1 MNRFSLFL
9 ISLALTAFVCGCG
22 NGNSHKGHSHGD
34 EVSAEAGGHSD
45 HVHGDEAHG
54 DEAHGNEAHSHD
66 HEDGHDHGH
75 EGEGHLLLTAYS
87 DGLEFFA
94 ETGTFVAGQEVSVLL
109 HVTELQDFKPY
120 VGEDVSVCLVP
131 KGESAGDNCGNCS
144 HGHGTEAE
152 PEIEGHSHT
161 HQHEGESHSHEGE
174 THEGHQ
180 HEGEGHSHEGET
192 HEDHQHESEGHSH
205 ESEGHS
211 HESEGH
217 SHQHEGKTEV
227 QGIYRFCVRAEAEG
241 EANLVFSADGQ
252 RASIPVR
259 VFGSA
264 SEASEYAESLEVRS
278 SNGAVFPKEKSWS
291 VDFATEEAVLEPFG
305 QVIRATSRVQPS
317 QEEVFTVS
325 ALTDGVVSIG
335 AKALVEGREVRKGE
349 TLCIVKGSGTADENL
364 ATKYARAEADYNF
377 ARIEYERKKA
387 LASDRIVSESELRQA
402 EAAFEI
408 AKAVFENLKGNFDAS
423 GQSAKS
429 PIEGFVTSVTV
440 SNGQFVRAGDPIA
453 TVSRSRSLLV
463 VAEIQPRYSACLKD
477 ICGATFKDM
486 DSGRIWTL
494 DELGG
499 KVVSYGKSVSSD
511 SPLIPVTFSV
521 PNKGGFIPGSFLQTR
536 IITRSETPA
545 ITLPTTSLI
554 EEQGNYFVY
563 RQLTPEYFEKT
574 PVTIGASDGLRTE
587 IRSGLSAGER
597 VVSKGAMF
605 VKLAQASGALDP
617 HAGHNH

>member
-45 HVHGDEAHG
+45 HAHG
-54 DEAHGNEAHSHD
+54 DEAHSHDQEDVHSH
-66 HEDGHDHGH
+66 GHK
-75 EGEGHLLLTAYS
+75 GEGHLLLTAYS

-152 PEIEGHSHT
+152 PEIEGEGHT
-161 HQHEGESHSHEGE
+161 HQHEGEGHSHESETHEGHQHEGVGHSHEGE
-174 THEGHQ
+174 THEGH
-180 HEGEGHSHEGET
+180 S
-192 HEDHQHESEGHSH
+192 HQHDHNGHT
-205 ESEGHS
+205 
-211 HESEGH
+211 
-217 SHQHEGKTEV
+217 HQHEGKSEV

-264 SEASEYAESLEVRS
+264 SEASEYAESLEARS

-349 TLCIVKGSGTADENL
+349 TLCIVKGSATADENL

-377 ARIEYERKKA
+377 ARNEYERKKA

>member
-9 ISLALTAFVCGCG
+9 ISLALTAFVCSCG

-45 HVHGDEAHG
+45 H
-54 DEAHGNEAHSHD
+54 AHGNEAHSHD

-152 PEIEGHSHT
+152 PEIEG
-161 HQHEGESHSHEGE
+161 
-174 THEGHQ
+174 EGH
-180 HEGEGHSHEGET
+180 T
-192 HEDHQHESEGHSH
+192 
-205 ESEGHS
+205 
-211 HESEGH
+211 
-217 SHQHEGKTEV
+217 HQHEGKTEV

-264 SEASEYAESLEVRS
+264 SEASEYAESLEARS

-349 TLCIVKGSGTADENL
+349 KLCIVKGSGTADENL

-377 ARIEYERKKA
+377 TRNEYERKKA

-587 IRSGLSAGER
+587 IRSGLNAGER

>member
-45 HVHGDEAHG
+45 HAHG
-54 DEAHGNEAHSHD
+54 DEAHSHD

-87 DGLEFFA
+87 DVLEFFA

-152 PEIEGHSHT
+152 PEIEGEGHT
-161 HQHEGESHSHEGE
+161 HQH
-174 THEGHQ
+174 
-180 HEGEGHSHEGET
+180 EGHSHEGET
-192 HEDHQHESEGHSH
+192 HEGHQHESEGHSH

-217 SHQHEGKTEV
+217 THQHEGMTEV

-259 VFGSA
+259 VFASA
-264 SEASEYAESLEVRS
+264 SEAAEYAESLEVRS

-305 QVIRATSRVQPS
+305 QVTRATSRVQPS

-325 ALTDGVVSIG
+325 ALTEGVVSIG

-377 ARIEYERKKA
+377 ARNEYERKKA

-429 PIEGFVTSVTV
+429 PIEGFVTSVSV

>member
-1 MNRFSLFL
+1 M
-9 ISLALTAFVCGCG
+9 
-22 NGNSHKGHSHGD
+22 
-34 EVSAEAGGHSD
+34 SAEAGGHSD
-45 HVHGDEAHG
+45 H
-54 DEAHGNEAHSHD
+54 AHGNEAHSHD
-66 HEDGHDHGH
+66 HEDGHEHGH

-87 DGLEFFA
+87 DGMEFFA

-152 PEIEGHSHT
+152 PEIEGKGHS
-161 HQHEGESHSHEGE
+161 
-174 THEGHQ
+174 HQ
-180 HEGEGHSHEGET
+180 HEGEGHSHQHEGHS
-192 HEDHQHESEGHSH
+192 HEDEGHTHQHESEGHSH
-205 ESEGHS
+205 EGEGHT
-211 HESEGH
+211 
-217 SHQHEGKTEV
+217 HQYKGKTEV

-377 ARIEYERKKA
+377 ARNEYERKKA

>member
-45 HVHGDEAHG
+45 HAHG
-54 DEAHGNEAHSHD
+54 DEAHSHD

-152 PEIEGHSHT
+152 PEIEGEGEGHT
-161 HQHEGESHSHEGE
+161 HQHEGHSHEG
-174 THEGHQ
+174 HSHQ
-180 HEGEGHSHEGET
+180 HEDEGHT
-192 HEDHQHESEGHSH
+192 
-205 ESEGHS
+205 
-211 HESEGH
+211 
-217 SHQHEGKTEV
+217 HQHEGKTEV

-377 ARIEYERKKA
+377 ARNEYERKKA

-477 ICGATFKDM
+477 ICGATFQDM

-536 IITRSETPA
+536 IITRSDTPA

>member
-9 ISLALTAFVCGCG
+9 ISLALTAFVCSCG

-45 HVHGDEAHG
+45 HAHG
-54 DEAHGNEAHSHD
+54 DEAHSHD

-87 DGLEFFA
+87 DVLEFFA

-152 PEIEGHSHT
+152 PEIEGEGHT
-161 HQHEGESHSHEGE
+161 HQHEGHSHEGE

-180 HEGEGHSHEGET
+180 HEGEGHSHE
-192 HEDHQHESEGHSH
+192 SEGHSH
-205 ESEGHS
+205 EGEGHT
-211 HESEGH
+211 
-217 SHQHEGKTEV
+217 HQHEGKTEV

-264 SEASEYAESLEVRS
+264 SEASEYAESLEARS

-377 ARIEYERKKA
+377 AKNEYERKKA

>member
-9 ISLALTAFVCGCG
+9 ISLALTAFVCSCG

-45 HVHGDEAHG
+45 HAHG
-54 DEAHGNEAHSHD
+54 DEAHSHD

-152 PEIEGHSHT
+152 PEIEGEGHTHQHEDESHT
-161 HQHEGESHSHEGE
+161 HQHED
-174 THEGHQ
+174 EGH
-180 HEGEGHSHEGET
+180 T
-192 HEDHQHESEGHSH
+192 
-205 ESEGHS
+205 
-211 HESEGH
+211 
-217 SHQHEGKTEV
+217 HQHEGKSEV

-264 SEASEYAESLEVRS
+264 SEASEYAESLEARS

-349 TLCIVKGSGTADENL
+349 TLCIVKGSATADENL

-377 ARIEYERKKA
+377 ARNEYERKKA

>member
-45 HVHGDEAHG
+45 HAHG
-54 DEAHGNEAHSHD
+54 DEAHSHD

>member
-45 HVHGDEAHG
+45 HAHG
-54 DEAHGNEAHSHD
+54 DEAHSHD

-152 PEIEGHSHT
+152 PEIEG
-161 HQHEGESHSHEGE
+161 
-174 THEGHQ
+174 
-180 HEGEGHSHEGET
+180 
-192 HEDHQHESEGHSH
+192 
-205 ESEGHS
+205 
-211 HESEGH
+211 EGH
-217 SHQHEGKTEV
+217 SHQHEGHSHEGEAHEDHQHEGEGHTHQHESEGHQHESEGHTHQHEEKTEV

-377 ARIEYERKKA
+377 ARNEYERKKA

>member
-45 HVHGDEAHG
+45 H
-54 DEAHGNEAHSHD
+54 AHGNEAHSHD

-152 PEIEGHSHT
+152 LEIEGEGHT
-161 HQHEGESHSHEGE
+161 HQHEGHSHEG
-174 THEGHQ
+174 
-180 HEGEGHSHEGET
+180 
-192 HEDHQHESEGHSH
+192 EGHSH
-205 ESEGHS
+205 ESEGHT
-211 HESEGH
+211 
-217 SHQHEGKTEV
+217 HQHEGKTEV

-291 VDFATEEAVLEPFG
+291 VDFATEKAVLEPFG

-377 ARIEYERKKA
+377 ARNEYERKKA

-477 ICGATFKDM
+477 ICGAPFKDM

>member
-45 HVHGDEAHG
+45 HAHG
-54 DEAHGNEAHSHD
+54 DEAHSHD
-66 HEDGHDHGH
+66 QEDGHDHGH

-109 HVTELQDFKPY
+109 HVTELQSFKPY

-152 PEIEGHSHT
+152 PAIEGEGHSH
-161 HQHEGESHSHEGE
+161 QHEGHSHEGE
-174 THEGHQ
+174 AHEGHQ
-180 HEGEGHSHEGET
+180 HEGEGHT
-192 HEDHQHESEGHSH
+192 HQHESEGHSH
-205 ESEGHS
+205 EDEGHT
-211 HESEGH
+211 
-217 SHQHEGKTEV
+217 HQHEEKTEV

-241 EANLVFSADGQ
+241 EADLVFSAGGQ

-377 ARIEYERKKA
+377 ARNEYERKKA

-453 TVSRSRSLLV
+453 TVPRSRSLLV

>member
-1 MNRFSLFL
+1 M
-9 ISLALTAFVCGCG
+9 
-22 NGNSHKGHSHGD
+22 
-34 EVSAEAGGHSD
+34 SAEAGGHSD
-45 HVHGDEAHG
+45 H
-54 DEAHGNEAHSHD
+54 AHGNEAHSHD

-152 PEIEGHSHT
+152 PEIEGEGHT
-161 HQHEGESHSHEGE
+161 HQH
-174 THEGHQ
+174 
-180 HEGEGHSHEGET
+180 EGHSHEGET
-192 HEDHQHESEGHSH
+192 HEDHQHEDEGHSHEGETHEDHQHEHEGHSH
-205 ESEGHS
+205 ESEGHT
-211 HESEGH
+211 
-217 SHQHEGKTEV
+217 HQHEGKTEV

-264 SEASEYAESLEVRS
+264 SEASEYAESLEARS

-377 ARIEYERKKA
+377 ARNEYERKKA

>member
-1 MNRFSLFL
+1 M
-9 ISLALTAFVCGCG
+9 
-22 NGNSHKGHSHGD
+22 
-34 EVSAEAGGHSD
+34 SAEAGGHSD
-45 HVHGDEAHG
+45 HAHG
-54 DEAHGNEAHSHD
+54 DEAHSHD
-66 HEDGHDHGH
+66 QEDGHDHGH

-144 HGHGTEAE
+144 HGHGSEAE
-152 PEIEGHSHT
+152 PEIESEGHSHES
-161 HQHEGESHSHEGE
+161 EGHSHEGE
-174 THEGHQ
+174 THEDHQHEGEGHTHQ

-192 HEDHQHESEGHSH
+192 HE
-205 ESEGHS
+205 
-211 HESEGH
+211 

-227 QGIYRFCVRAEAEG
+227 QGIYKFCVRAEAEG

-377 ARIEYERKKA
+377 ARNEYERKKA

>member
-1 MNRFSLFL
+1 M
-9 ISLALTAFVCGCG
+9 
-22 NGNSHKGHSHGD
+22 
-34 EVSAEAGGHSD
+34 SAEAGGHSD
-45 HVHGDEAHG
+45 HAHG
-54 DEAHGNEAHSHD
+54 DEAHSHD

-144 HGHGTEAE
+144 HGHGSEAE
-152 PEIEGHSHT
+152 PEI
-161 HQHEGESHSHEGE
+161 
-174 THEGHQ
+174 
-180 HEGEGHSHEGET
+180 
-192 HEDHQHESEGHSH
+192 ESEGHSH

-211 HESEGH
+211 HEGETHEGH
-217 SHQHEGKTEV
+217 QHEDEGHTHQHEDEGHTHQHEGKTEV

-377 ARIEYERKKA
+377 ARNEYERKKA

>member
-1 MNRFSLFL
+1 M
-9 ISLALTAFVCGCG
+9 
-22 NGNSHKGHSHGD
+22 
-34 EVSAEAGGHSD
+34 SAEAGGHSD
-45 HVHGDEAHG
+45 HAHG
-54 DEAHGNEAHSHD
+54 DEAHSHD

-144 HGHGTEAE
+144 HGHGSEAE
-152 PEIEGHSHT
+152 PEI
-161 HQHEGESHSHEGE
+161 
-174 THEGHQ
+174 
-180 HEGEGHSHEGET
+180 
-192 HEDHQHESEGHSH
+192 ESEGHSH

-211 HESEGH
+211 HEGEGH
-217 SHQHEGKTEV
+217 THQHEGKTEV

-377 ARIEYERKKA
+377 ARNEYERKKA

>member
-45 HVHGDEAHG
+45 HAHG
-54 DEAHGNEAHSHD
+54 DEAHSHD

-87 DGLEFFA
+87 DGMEFFA

-152 PEIEGHSHT
+152 PEIEG
-161 HQHEGESHSHEGE
+161 
-174 THEGHQ
+174 EGH
-180 HEGEGHSHEGET
+180 T
-192 HEDHQHESEGHSH
+192 
-205 ESEGHS
+205 
-211 HESEGH
+211 
-217 SHQHEGKTEV
+217 HQHEGKTEV

-377 ARIEYERKKA
+377 ARNEYERKKA

>member
-45 HVHGDEAHG
+45 HAHG
-54 DEAHGNEAHSHD
+54 DEAHSHD

-144 HGHGTEAE
+144 NGHGTEAE
-152 PEIEGHSHT
+152 PEIEGEGHT
-161 HQHEGESHSHEGE
+161 HQHEGHSHEGE
-174 THEGHQ
+174 THEDHQ
-180 HEGEGHSHEGET
+180 HEHEGHSHEGETHEDHQHEDEGHSHEGET

-205 ESEGHS
+205 ESEGHT
-211 HESEGH
+211 
-217 SHQHEGKTEV
+217 HQHEGKTEV

-377 ARIEYERKKA
+377 ARNEYERKKA

>member
-45 HVHGDEAHG
+45 H
-54 DEAHGNEAHSHD
+54 AHGNEAHSHD

-144 HGHGTEAE
+144 HGHGKEAE
-152 PEIEGHSHT
+152 PEIEGEGHT
-161 HQHEGESHSHEGE
+161 HQHEGHSHESE

-192 HEDHQHESEGHSH
+192 HEDHQHEGEGHT
-205 ESEGHS
+205 
-211 HESEGH
+211 
-217 SHQHEGKTEV
+217 HQHDTHAHEGKTEV

-241 EANLVFSADGQ
+241 EADLVFSADGQ

-278 SNGAVFPKEKSWS
+278 SNGAVFTKEKSWS

-377 ARIEYERKKA
+377 ARNEYERKKA

-429 PIEGFVTSVTV
+429 PIEGFVTSVAV

>member
-1 MNRFSLFL
+1 M
-9 ISLALTAFVCGCG
+9 
-22 NGNSHKGHSHGD
+22 
-34 EVSAEAGGHSD
+34 SAEAGGHSD
-45 HVHGDEAHG
+45 H
-54 DEAHGNEAHSHD
+54 AHGNEAHSHD

-152 PEIEGHSHT
+152 PEIEGHT
-161 HQHEGESHSHEGE
+161 HQHEGHSHEGE
-174 THEGHQ
+174 THEGH
-180 HEGEGHSHEGET
+180 
-192 HEDHQHESEGHSH
+192 SH
-205 ESEGHS
+205 ESEGHT
-211 HESEGH
+211 
-217 SHQHEGKTEV
+217 HQHEGKTEV

-252 RASIPVR
+252 RASIPIR

-264 SEASEYAESLEVRS
+264 SEASEYAESLEARS

-377 ARIEYERKKA
+377 ARNEYERKKA

>member
-1 MNRFSLFL
+1 M
-9 ISLALTAFVCGCG
+9 
-22 NGNSHKGHSHGD
+22 
-34 EVSAEAGGHSD
+34 SAEAGGHSD
-45 HVHGDEAHG
+45 HAHG
-54 DEAHGNEAHSHD
+54 DEAHSHD

-205 ESEGHS
+205 EGEGHT
-211 HESEGH
+211 HEGEGH
-217 SHQHEGKTEV
+217 THQHEGKTEV

-587 IRSGLSAGER
+587 IRSGLNAGER

>member
-45 HVHGDEAHG
+45 HAHG
-54 DEAHGNEAHSHD
+54 DEAHSHD

-109 HVTELQDFKPY
+109 HVTKLQDFKPY

-131 KGESAGDNCGNCS
+131 KGESAGANCGNCS
-144 HGHGTEAE
+144 HGHGKEAE
-152 PEIEGHSHT
+152 PEIEGEGHSH
-161 HQHEGESHSHEGE
+161 QH
-174 THEGHQ
+174 
-180 HEGEGHSHEGET
+180 EGHSHEGET
-192 HEDHQHESEGHSH
+192 HEDYQHEDEGHT
-205 ESEGHS
+205 
-211 HESEGH
+211 
-217 SHQHEGKTEV
+217 HQHEGKTEV
-227 QGIYRFCVRAEAEG
+227 QGIYRFCVRAEGEG
-241 EANLVFSADGQ
+241 EANLVFSANGQ

-325 ALTDGVVSIG
+325 ALTDGVISIG

-377 ARIEYERKKA
+377 TRNEYERKKA

-429 PIEGFVTSVTV
+429 PIEGFVTSVAV

>member
-45 HVHGDEAHG
+45 HAHG
-54 DEAHGNEAHSHD
+54 DEAHSHD
-66 HEDGHDHGH
+66 QEDGHDHGH

-152 PEIEGHSHT
+152 PEIEGEGEGHT
-161 HQHEGESHSHEGE
+161 HQHEGHSHEGE

-180 HEGEGHSHEGET
+180 HEDEGHT
-192 HEDHQHESEGHSH
+192 HQHEDEGHT
-205 ESEGHS
+205 
-211 HESEGH
+211 
-217 SHQHEGKTEV
+217 HQHEGKTEV

-377 ARIEYERKKA
+377 ARNEYERKKA

-597 VVSKGAMF
+597 VVSEGAMF

>member
-45 HVHGDEAHG
+45 HAHG
-54 DEAHGNEAHSHD
+54 DEAHSHD

-87 DGLEFFA
+87 DGMEFFA

-144 HGHGTEAE
+144 HGHGKEAE
-152 PEIEGHSHT
+152 PEIEDEGHT
-161 HQHEGESHSHEGE
+161 HQHESEGHSHEGE

-180 HEGEGHSHEGET
+180 LEGEGHSHSHEGKAHEDHQHEDERHTHQHEGEGHSHEI
-192 HEDHQHESEGHSH
+192 EGHT
-205 ESEGHS
+205 
-211 HESEGH
+211 
-217 SHQHEGKTEV
+217 HQHEGKTEI

-377 ARIEYERKKA
+377 ARNEYERKKA

-429 PIEGFVTSVTV
+429 PIEGFVTSVSV

>member
-1 MNRFSLFL
+1 M
-9 ISLALTAFVCGCG
+9 
-22 NGNSHKGHSHGD
+22 
-34 EVSAEAGGHSD
+34 SAEAGGHSD
-45 HVHGDEAHG
+45 HAHG
-54 DEAHGNEAHSHD
+54 DEAHSHD

-152 PEIEGHSHT
+152 LEIEG
-161 HQHEGESHSHEGE
+161 
-174 THEGHQ
+174 
-180 HEGEGHSHEGET
+180 
-192 HEDHQHESEGHSH
+192 EGHSH

-217 SHQHEGKTEV
+217 SHEGEGHTHQHEGKTEV

-377 ARIEYERKKA
+377 ARNEYERKKA

>member
-45 HVHGDEAHG
+45 HAHG
-54 DEAHGNEAHSHD
+54 DEAHSHD

-152 PEIEGHSHT
+152 LEIEGEGHT
-161 HQHEGESHSHEGE
+161 HQH
-174 THEGHQ
+174 
-180 HEGEGHSHEGET
+180 EGHSHEGET
-192 HEDHQHESEGHSH
+192 HEGHQHESEGHSH

-217 SHQHEGKTEV
+217 THQHEGKSEV

-264 SEASEYAESLEVRS
+264 SEASEYAESLEARS

-349 TLCIVKGSGTADENL
+349 TLCIVKGSATADENL

-377 ARIEYERKKA
+377 ARNEYERKKA

>member
-45 HVHGDEAHG
+45 H
-54 DEAHGNEAHSHD
+54 AHGNEAHSHD

-94 ETGTFVAGQEVSVLL
+94 ETETFVAGQEVSVLL

-120 VGEDVSVCLVP
+120 MGEDVSVCLVP

-152 PEIEGHSHT
+152 REIEG
-161 HQHEGESHSHEGE
+161 EVESHSHEGE
-174 THEGHQ
+174 THEDHQ

-192 HEDHQHESEGHSH
+192 HEDHQHEDEGHTHQHEGEGHSH
-205 ESEGHS
+205 S
-211 HESEGH
+211 HEGETHEGE
-217 SHQHEGKTEV
+217 SHTHAHEGKTEV

-241 EANLVFSADGQ
+241 EAKLVFSADGQ

-278 SNGAVFPKEKSWS
+278 SNGAVFTKEKSWS

-377 ARIEYERKKA
+377 ARNEYERKKA

-494 DELGG
+494 EELGG

-563 RQLTPEYFEKT
+563 RSEEHT
-574 PVTIGASDGLRTE
+574 V
-587 IRSGLSAGER
+587 
-597 VVSKGAMF
+597 
-605 VKLAQASGALDP
+605 
-617 HAGHNH
+617 

>member
-45 HVHGDEAHG
+45 HAHG
-54 DEAHGNEAHSHD
+54 DEAHSHD

-152 PEIEGHSHT
+152 PEIEGEGHTHQHEGHSHESET
-161 HQHEGESHSHEGE
+161 HEDHQHKGEGHSHEGETHEGHQHEGESHSHEGE
-174 THEGHQ
+174 THE
-180 HEGEGHSHEGET
+180 
-192 HEDHQHESEGHSH
+192 DHQHEDEGHT
-205 ESEGHS
+205 
-211 HESEGH
+211 
-217 SHQHEGKTEV
+217 HQYKGKTEV

-377 ARIEYERKKA
+377 ARNEYERKKA

>member
-45 HVHGDEAHG
+45 H
-54 DEAHGNEAHSHD
+54 AHGNEAHSHD
-66 HEDGHDHGH
+66 HEDGHEHGH

-94 ETGTFVAGQEVSVLL
+94 ETGTFVAGQAVSVLL
-109 HVTELQDFKPY
+109 HVTEIQDFKPY

-152 PEIEGHSHT
+152 PEIEGKGEGHT
-161 HQHEGESHSHEGE
+161 HQHEGHSHEGE
-174 THEGHQ
+174 AHEDHQ
-180 HEGEGHSHEGET
+180 HEGEGHT
-192 HEDHQHESEGHSH
+192 HQHESEGHQH
-205 ESEGHS
+205 EDEGHT
-211 HESEGH
+211 
-217 SHQHEGKTEV
+217 HQHEGKTEV

-278 SNGAVFPKEKSWS
+278 SNGAVFQKEKSWS

-377 ARIEYERKKA
+377 ARNEYERKKA

>member
-34 EVSAEAGGHSD
+34 EVAAEAGGHSD
-45 HVHGDEAHG
+45 H
-54 DEAHGNEAHSHD
+54 AHGNEAHSHD

-205 ESEGHS
+205 EGEGHT
-211 HESEGH
+211 HEGEGH
-217 SHQHEGKTEV
+217 THQHEGKTEV

-587 IRSGLSAGER
+587 IRSGLNAGER

>member
-1 MNRFSLFL
+1 M
-9 ISLALTAFVCGCG
+9 
-22 NGNSHKGHSHGD
+22 
-34 EVSAEAGGHSD
+34 SAEAGGHSD
-45 HVHGDEAHG
+45 HAHG
-54 DEAHGNEAHSHD
+54 DEAHSHD

-87 DGLEFFA
+87 DRMEFFA

-144 HGHGTEAE
+144 HGHGSEAE
-152 PEIEGHSHT
+152 PEIESEGHSHES
-161 HQHEGESHSHEGE
+161 EGHSHEGE
-174 THEGHQ
+174 THEDHQHEGEGHTHQ

-192 HEDHQHESEGHSH
+192 HE
-205 ESEGHS
+205 
-211 HESEGH
+211 

-227 QGIYRFCVRAEAEG
+227 QGIYKFCVRAEAEG

-377 ARIEYERKKA
+377 ARNEYERKKA

>member
-9 ISLALTAFVCGCG
+9 ISLALTAFVCSCG

-45 HVHGDEAHG
+45 HAHG
-54 DEAHGNEAHSHD
+54 DEAHSHD

-120 VGEDVSVCLVP
+120 VEEDVSVCLVP

-144 HGHGTEAE
+144 HGHGKEAE
-152 PEIEGHSHT
+152 PEIEGEGHT
-161 HQHEGESHSHEGE
+161 HQHEGHSHEG
-174 THEGHQ
+174 
-180 HEGEGHSHEGET
+180 
-192 HEDHQHESEGHSH
+192 EGHSH

-211 HESEGH
+211 HEGEGH
-217 SHQHEGKTEV
+217 THQHEGKTEV

-241 EANLVFSADGQ
+241 EAKLVFSADGQ

-264 SEASEYAESLEVRS
+264 SEASEYAESLEARS

-377 ARIEYERKKA
+377 ARNEYERKKA

>member
-45 HVHGDEAHG
+45 HAHG
-54 DEAHGNEAHSHD
+54 DEAHSHD

-152 PEIEGHSHT
+152 PEIESEGHT
-161 HQHEGESHSHEGE
+161 HQHEGEGN
-174 THEGHQ
+174 
-180 HEGEGHSHEGET
+180 SHEGET
-192 HEDHQHESEGHSH
+192 HEDHQHEDN
-205 ESEGHS
+205 
-211 HESEGH
+211 GH

-241 EANLVFSADGQ
+241 EANLVFSANGK

-364 ATKYARAEADYNF
+364 ATKYARAKADYNF
-377 ARIEYERKKA
+377 ARNEYERKKA

>member
-9 ISLALTAFVCGCG
+9 ISLALTAFVCSCG

-34 EVSAEAGGHSD
+34 EVAAEAGGHSD
-45 HVHGDEAHG
+45 HAHG
-54 DEAHGNEAHSHD
+54 DEAHSHD

-87 DGLEFFA
+87 DGMEFFA

-152 PEIEGHSHT
+152 PEIEGEGHTHQHEDESHT
-161 HQHEGESHSHEGE
+161 HQHED
-174 THEGHQ
+174 EGH
-180 HEGEGHSHEGET
+180 T
-192 HEDHQHESEGHSH
+192 
-205 ESEGHS
+205 
-211 HESEGH
+211 
-217 SHQHEGKTEV
+217 HQHEGKTEV

-377 ARIEYERKKA
+377 ARNEYERKKA

-477 ICGATFKDM
+477 ICGATFKAR

>member
-45 HVHGDEAHG
+45 HAHG
-54 DEAHGNEAHSHD
+54 DEAHSHD

-144 HGHGTEAE
+144 HGHGKEAE
-152 PEIEGHSHT
+152 PEIEGEGHT
-161 HQHEGESHSHEGE
+161 HQHEGHSHEGE

-180 HEGEGHSHEGET
+180 HEGESRSHEGET
-192 HEDHQHESEGHSH
+192 HEDQQHEDEGHT
-205 ESEGHS
+205 
-211 HESEGH
+211 
-217 SHQHEGKTEV
+217 HQHEGKTEV

-377 ARIEYERKKA
+377 ARNEYERKKA

>member
-1 MNRFSLFL
+1 M
-9 ISLALTAFVCGCG
+9 
-22 NGNSHKGHSHGD
+22 
-34 EVSAEAGGHSD
+34 SAEAGGHSD
-45 HVHGDEAHG
+45 H
-54 DEAHGNEAHSHD
+54 AHGNEAHSHD

-120 VGEDVSVCLVP
+120 GGEDVSVCLVP

-144 HGHGTEAE
+144 HGHGTEAKR
-152 PEIEGHSHT
+152 EIESEGHT
-161 HQHEGESHSHEGE
+161 
-174 THEGHQ
+174 HQ

-192 HEDHQHESEGHSH
+192 HEGHQHESEGHSH
-205 ESEGHS
+205 ESEGHTHQ

-217 SHQHEGKTEV
+217 SHEGEGHTHQHEGKTEV

>member
-45 HVHGDEAHG
+45 HAHG
-54 DEAHGNEAHSHD
+54 DEAHSHD

-109 HVTELQDFKPY
+109 HVTEIQDFKPY

-144 HGHGTEAE
+144 HGHGSEAE
-152 PEIEGHSHT
+152 PEI
-161 HQHEGESHSHEGE
+161 
-174 THEGHQ
+174 
-180 HEGEGHSHEGET
+180 
-192 HEDHQHESEGHSH
+192 ESEGHSH

-211 HESEGH
+211 HEREGHSHEGEGH

-377 ARIEYERKKA
+377 ARNEYERKKA

>member
-45 HVHGDEAHG
+45 HAHG
-54 DEAHGNEAHSHD
+54 DEAHSHD

-120 VGEDVSVCLVP
+120 VGEDMSVCLVP
-131 KGESAGDNCGNCS
+131 KGESAGENCGNCS

-152 PEIEGHSHT
+152 PEIEGEGHS
-161 HQHEGESHSHEGE
+161 HQHEGHSHEGE
-174 THEGHQ
+174 AHEDHQ
-180 HEGEGHSHEGET
+180 HEGEGHT
-192 HEDHQHESEGHSH
+192 HQHESEGHQH
-205 ESEGHS
+205 ESEGHT
-211 HESEGH
+211 
-217 SHQHEGKTEV
+217 HQHEGKTEV

-377 ARIEYERKKA
+377 ARNEYERKKA

>member
-45 HVHGDEAHG
+45 H
-54 DEAHGNEAHSHD
+54 AHGNEAHSHD

-152 PEIEGHSHT
+152 PEIEGEGHTHQHEDESHT
-161 HQHEGESHSHEGE
+161 HQHED
-174 THEGHQ
+174 EGH
-180 HEGEGHSHEGET
+180 T
-192 HEDHQHESEGHSH
+192 
-205 ESEGHS
+205 
-211 HESEGH
+211 
-217 SHQHEGKTEV
+217 HQHEGKTEV

-241 EANLVFSADGQ
+241 EANLVFSANGK

-377 ARIEYERKKA
+377 ARNEYERKKA

>member
-45 HVHGDEAHG
+45 HAHG
-54 DEAHGNEAHSHD
+54 DEAHSHD

-131 KGESAGDNCGNCS
+131 KGESAGDHCGNCS
-144 HGHGTEAE
+144 HGHGTEAKR
-152 PEIEGHSHT
+152 EIEG
-161 HQHEGESHSHEGE
+161 
-174 THEGHQ
+174 
-180 HEGEGHSHEGET
+180 EGEGHSHEGET
-192 HEDHQHESEGHSH
+192 HE
-205 ESEGHS
+205 
-211 HESEGH
+211 

-377 ARIEYERKKA
+377 ARNEYERKKA

>member
-45 HVHGDEAHG
+45 HAHG
-54 DEAHGNEAHSHD
+54 DEAHSHD

-87 DGLEFFA
+87 DRLEFFA

-152 PEIEGHSHT
+152 LEIEGEGHT
-161 HQHEGESHSHEGE
+161 HQH
-174 THEGHQ
+174 
-180 HEGEGHSHEGET
+180 EGHSHEGET
-192 HEDHQHESEGHSH
+192 HEGHQHESEGHSH

-217 SHQHEGKTEV
+217 THQHEGKTEV

-241 EANLVFSADGQ
+241 EANLVFSANGK

-377 ARIEYERKKA
+377 ARNEYERKKA

-574 PVTIGASDGLRTE
+574 PVTIGASDGLRAE